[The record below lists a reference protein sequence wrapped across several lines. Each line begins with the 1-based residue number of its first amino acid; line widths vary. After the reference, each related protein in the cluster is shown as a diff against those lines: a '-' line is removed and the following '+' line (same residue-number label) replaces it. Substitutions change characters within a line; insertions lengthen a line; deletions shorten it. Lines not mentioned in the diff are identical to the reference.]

1 MANQALSTQE
11 IQAIFAEEISDAGG
25 LGSDIF
31 DDCARLFARTILP
44 WVADVRPQDQMKG
57 GVALK
62 AEECE
67 ICVHPYLFRTVC
79 RNGAIMAHAIE
90 TRRIENS
97 DVLPREKVVEELR
110 DAVHGCCGE
119 EVFAAATQEIRSSM
133 SSPIDFALTMMPF
146 ISRLPAAQVSGILG
160 EIFKRFFDEPDRSR
174 FGLMNAVTSVARD
187 TRDREWRW
195 RLEELGGAIGA
206 AKTPTPST
214 FHPSAAAILNE
225 WNNSPERG
233 EVELGLTDEI
243 CEWSEVIDSK

>member
-1 MANQALSTQE
+1 MPNPSLSTVE
-11 IQAIFAEEISDAGG
+11 IQAIFAEEISNAGG
-25 LGSDIF
+25 LSSDIF
-31 DDCARLFARTILP
+31 NDGARLFARSILP

-62 AEECE
+62 GAESE

-97 DVLPREKVVEELR
+97 DVLSHETVIEELR
-110 DAVHGCCGE
+110 DAVHVCCAQ

-133 SSPIDFALTMMPF
+133 SSPIDFVLTMMPF
-146 ISRLPAAQVSGILG
+146 VSRLPAAQVSGIFG

-187 TRDREWRW
+187 TRDPELRW
-195 RLEELGGAIGA
+195 RLEDLGGAIGA

-214 FHPSAAAILNE
+214 FDSSTAAALGE
-225 WNNSPERG
+225 WDNSPELAG
-233 EVELGLTDEI
+233 GDLGLTREI
-243 CEWSEVIDSK
+243 CECSEPAGVK